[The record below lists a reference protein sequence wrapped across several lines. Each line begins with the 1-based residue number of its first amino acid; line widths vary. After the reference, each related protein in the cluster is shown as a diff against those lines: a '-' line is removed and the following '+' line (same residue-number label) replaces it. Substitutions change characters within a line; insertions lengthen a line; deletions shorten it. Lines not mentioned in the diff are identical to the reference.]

1 MIASFH
7 VYLYGPGGG
16 PLPVSFE
23 EVAERLQ
30 ELPKLGFEWDGS
42 FVWAKDQGQQQV
54 FGMLY
59 DAAGSIQYCE
69 LQGKCD
75 LQTWQTL
82 CKTIVGSEFLFTA
95 NRDPLLRLMKLPD
108 SQWQDFQSFE
118 RLNWQLGDR
127 KTSR

>member
-1 MIASFH
+1 MIAAFH
-7 VYLYGPGGG
+7 VYLYGPDGG

-23 EVAERLQ
+23 DAAERLQ

-69 LQGKCD
+69 MQGKCD
-75 LQTWQTL
+75 LRTWQTL
-82 CKTIVGSEFLFTA
+82 CQVIIGSTA
-95 NRDPLLRLMKLPD
+95 VSGADQTSSLRLMRLPE
-108 SQWQDFQSFE
+108 SEWQDFQSFE
-118 RLNWQLGDR
+118 RLNWQSGDHE
-127 KTSR
+127 TSL

>member
-1 MIASFH
+1 MIAAFH
-7 VYLYGPGGG
+7 VYLYGADGG

-23 EVAERLQ
+23 DAAARLQ

-59 DAAGSIQYCE
+59 DASGSIQYCE

-82 CKTIVGSEFLFTA
+82 CQTIIGSPTLFGT
-95 NRDPLLRLMKLPD
+95 DQVPLLRLMRLPE
-108 SQWQDFQSFE
+108 SEWQEFQRFE
-118 RLNWQLGDR
+118 SLIWQSDDCDIAQ
-127 KTSR
+127 